1 MRYRITLKELEQL
14 NETGRIE
21 AVTETYSGD
30 DAKCAGRFV
39 YAVTADPSAAESFCD
54 IQPGSIILHLAKDS
68 VAELNDPT
76 NEGFYLHRETMLP
89 SGEVHRFMAFI
100 EKDRPPTHC
109 DKPEEWI
116 YEKEPGKTPE
126 TRPIGGA

>member
-1 MRYRITLKELEQL
+1 LEAL

-21 AVTETYSGD
+21 CVTETYSSDG
-30 DAKCAGRFV
+30 AQCVGRFV
-39 YAVTADPSAAESFCD
+39 YGVIADGAASESYCD
-54 IQPGSIILHLAKDS
+54 LQDGSITLHIAKDGM
-68 VAELNDPT
+68 VELNDAN
-76 NEGFYLHRETMLP
+76 NEGFYLRRETALP

-109 DKPEEWI
+109 DKPEEWV
-116 YEKEPGKTPE
+116 YEKEPGKSPE